1 MTVKTIFKTLFTT
14 MVVMVLSMLLLEL
27 FNVSI
32 VSYQLRQI
40 SRMAARQACILFTS
54 ETYKGNDGVGG
65 TIKTQDA
72 IAFDGSTYVSGDFY
86 RVPYSPNSS
95 EYKIAVWKKIYANQK
110 FVDFCNSTPALNKY
124 YTLEILK
131 MAASAA
137 KNGGDVPQVSVD
149 WTSSPTQIEASV
161 KASTAQMY
169 KNNYYTTANI
179 GIPYMDEDIVNRM
192 YQWNLAQL
200 LSNCNKDSIQLDDNG
215 RMCINFRG
223 FKIYADEHSNS
234 KISNYDYKVYDV
246 SPNSSNRS
254 AEQKKLWE
262 DLNIDATEDHRYL
275 GARSDAKGMQGY
287 TTTVVGNGTKPIG
300 GGYGEVYDNWYV
312 TSVGIE
318 YSLEVNYEGITPLRK
333 LIAYVFNNQVTGL
346 GTTAPSIP
354 NPDTLSNADTL
365 SMGGF
370 NGEGLGSGVVTS
382 GKLTYTLDR

>member
-1 MTVKTIFKTLFTT
+1 
-14 MVVMVLSMLLLEL
+14 
-27 FNVSI
+27 
-32 VSYQLRQI
+32 
-40 SRMAARQACILFTS
+40 
-54 ETYKGNDGVGG
+54 
-65 TIKTQDA
+65 
-72 IAFDGSTYVSGDFY
+72 
-86 RVPYSPNSS
+86 
-95 EYKIAVWKKIYANQK
+95 
-110 FVDFCNSTPALNKY
+110 
-124 YTLEILK
+124 

>member
-65 TIKTQDA
+65 TIRTQDA

-95 EYKIAVWKKIYANQK
+95 EYKVAVWKKIYANQK

-137 KNGGDVPQVSVD
+137 KSGGDVPQVSVD
-149 WTSSPTQIEASV
+149 WTSSPAQIEASV

-200 LSNCNKDSIQLDDNG
+200 LSNCNKDSIQKDDNG

-223 FKIYADEHSNS
+223 FKVYADEHSNS

-254 AEQKKLWE
+254 AEQKRLWE

-333 LIAYVFNNQVTGL
+333 LIAFVFNSQVTGL
-346 GTTAPSIP
+346 GTSAPSIA
-354 NPDTLSNADTL
+354 NPDTLSNADIL

-370 NGEGLGSGVVTS
+370 DGDGLGSGVVTS